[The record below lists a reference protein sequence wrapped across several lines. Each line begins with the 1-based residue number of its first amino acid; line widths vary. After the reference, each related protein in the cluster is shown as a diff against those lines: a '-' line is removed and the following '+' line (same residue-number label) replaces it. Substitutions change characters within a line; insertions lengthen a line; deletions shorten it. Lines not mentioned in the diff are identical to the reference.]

1 MSTTSRATV
10 GFGIFLALVVVPRV
24 ASAQLRATGT
34 ASAALF
40 MHQVDIGY
48 GVEESTGLVFG
59 VEGAVDIGSRLVL
72 AVHAAGGSLS
82 TQAISAQNRDV
93 GEVGVRT
100 SVLAKPWL
108 AVFGGATSR
117 TYSTAIARQRW
128 TTVEIGAQAHAD
140 FATIP
145 VRGVLQGAVVPVV
158 SVSGLPHA
166 DPALTAAA
174 GLEYRTG
181 TLTGGMFYGLER
193 YDFPGIGA
201 GRRLEQVSTLS
212 FRFSVQRRTA
222 KTAGSL

>member
-1 MSTTSRATV
+1 
-10 GFGIFLALVVVPRV
+10 
-24 ASAQLRATGT
+24 
-34 ASAALF
+34 
-40 MHQVDIGY
+40 
-48 GVEESTGLVFG
+48 
-59 VEGAVDIGSRLVL
+59 
-72 AVHAAGGSLS
+72 
-82 TQAISAQNRDV
+82 
-93 GEVGVRT
+93 
-100 SVLAKPWL
+100 
-108 AVFGGATSR
+108 VFGGATSR
-117 TYSTAIARQRW
+117 TYSTAIARPRW

-166 DPALTAAA
+166 HLALTAAA